1 MTRGFQNHIIVGNL
15 GADPEMRYLPDGT
28 AVTNFSV
35 AVNQKRGESETMIWV
50 RVTAWNKLAEVC
62 NEYLEKG
69 RPVLVQGSRMKVS
82 PYLDQQGNPQASLE
96 LTAGTVQFLGSGN
109 DQSNDH
115 GEYEEVTSASGSP
128 F

>member
-35 AVNQKRGESETMIWV
+35 AVNQKRGENETTTWV
-50 RVTAWNKLAEVC
+50 RVTAWDKLAEVC

-82 PYLDQQGNPQASLE
+82 AYLDQQGNPRASLE
-96 LTAGTVQFLGSGN
+96 LTAGTVQFLGNGN
-109 DQSNDH
+109 GQGNGH
-115 GEYEEVTSASGSP
+115 EEYEEATSTNDIP